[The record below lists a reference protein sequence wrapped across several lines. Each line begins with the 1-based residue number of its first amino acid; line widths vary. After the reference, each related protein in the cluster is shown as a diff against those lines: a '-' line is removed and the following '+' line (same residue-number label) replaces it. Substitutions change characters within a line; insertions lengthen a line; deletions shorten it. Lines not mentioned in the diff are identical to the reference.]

1 MPTRTRTIYG
11 TPNQGGT
18 FHTARPPKPST
29 QCVSEAE
36 PVRSRSG
43 TPGNLPKRC
52 SHPTYKLS
60 PSVGGTFL
68 RRTRGVVAMAPSAL
82 MCWCAH
88 CGALRRLRAEGDF
101 ASCASCGRV
110 LLELR
115 GDADAAAAA
124 VAGLLRQGR
133 CRRKRREAHTVGR
146 GRTGPE
152 VGARSGRDEMSDAE
166 SAVITA

>member
-1 MPTRTRTIYG
+1 MATG
-11 TPNQGGT
+11 SSGD
-18 FHTARPPKPST
+18 AR
-29 QCVSEAE
+29 
-36 PVRSRSG
+36 
-43 TPGNLPKRC
+43 
-52 SHPTYKLS
+52 
-60 PSVGGTFL
+60 
-68 RRTRGVVAMAPSAL
+68 VVAMAPSAL